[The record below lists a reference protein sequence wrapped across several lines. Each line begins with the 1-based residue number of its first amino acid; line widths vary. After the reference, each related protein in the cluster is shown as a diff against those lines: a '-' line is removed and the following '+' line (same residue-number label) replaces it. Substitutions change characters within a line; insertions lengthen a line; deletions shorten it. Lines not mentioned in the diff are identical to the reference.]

1 MKITDYRIETFSYS
15 RGRRLGD
22 ANDPVGREIFGGS
35 LLFIETDVGI
45 TGIATGGGAAVKTLF
60 PLIEGEDPRSVT
72 GLWRRMVDF
81 VFKGGNVGGANAALS
96 AIDMALWDIKA
107 KANDEPLWRTFGALE
122 PRVKPYASG
131 LDMPLADEDLAA
143 FYTAFAERG
152 VDGGKLKVGLDQD
165 ADIRRLGIMR
175 DCLARVA
182 KRPYL
187 MVDANEFWSPKQAIR
202 KISEMEEH
210 FDLFWVEEPARRWD
224 FNGLRQVSQ
233 GIRAAVAS
241 GENLQHIGDYLPLI
255 ARRAVDVVQFSS
267 GGNSGF
273 TGVQQIA
280 HMAHGF
286 ELPVSVIGGP
296 GNLMSH
302 LAAAL
307 PNHNMM
313 EVKDLAPPPCWRV
326 DNSIDDGWIHL
337 GNEPGLG
344 ITVDEAKL
352 AEMQANP
359 PTPAPDET
367 PYSRR
372 AGAGLYDNPPQPGE
386 AGWA

>member
-1 MKITDYRIETFSYS
+1 MKITDYRIETFTYS

-81 VFKGGNVGGANAALS
+81 VFKGGNVGGVNGALT

-131 LDMPLADEDLAA
+131 LGMPLSDDDLAQ
-143 FYTAFAERG
+143 FYTTFAERG

-175 DCLARVA
+175 DCLARVS

-233 GIRAAVAS
+233 SVRAAVAS
-241 GENLQHIGDYLPLI
+241 GENLHHIGDYLPLI
-255 ARRAVDVVQFSS
+255 ANRAVDVVQFSS

-296 GNLMSH
+296 GNLMAH

-313 EVKDLAPPPCWRV
+313 EVKDLETPPCWRA
-326 DNSIDDGWIHL
+326 DNYIDDGWIHL

-352 AEMQANP
+352 TDMQANP
-359 PTPAPDET
+359 PVSAEDET
-367 PYSRR
+367 PYTRR
-372 AGAGLYDNPPQPGE
+372 AGAGLYDNPPRPGE
-386 AGWA
+386 AAWA